1 MTRPCTAPA
10 PATAWRACAVL
21 VLALLLVGL
30 PGTPT
35 ANAAEG
41 LTEETHARYVVGE
54 EGALTAEVTTTITNV
69 TPDQG
74 AQYYY
79 WTDYGIGVPASATD
93 VQAVSGGTALTVR
106 ITADEADP
114 THHWARASFPPL
126 RYGQSRTIEW
136 SYTIAGAP
144 LRSEEVTRVGPGYA
158 VFVAQAIGDEGSVSV
173 EVVAPS
179 GLELHAATEL
189 DSELQGQHRVY
200 RTEEY
205 IDDWGV
211 WTPISLRDP
220 DQSETVEVPI
230 GGVVALDVQSLPG
243 DEVWRDFAV
252 ERIETG
258 MPVLEEL
265 VGSPWPAE
273 VRTVR
278 EDVSPHVIGYAWF
291 DGWGDEIVVGEDLDE
306 VTLYHELGH
315 AWFAPPQFSGRWLQE
330 GLTEETAHR
339 TIERLGGEGE
349 RRPRPDRDGDHA
361 LPLLEWSGAH
371 QQTETDS
378 YGYPA
383 SAAAIQDVFSDA
395 DDATFTAVVSAA
407 YAGESAYEEPG
418 SQDNRGA
425 VDWRRF
431 LDLAAERGGLD
442 AESAFRT
449 WVVASEQA
457 ADLDVRAEARAQYA
471 ALDHGHWQ
479 APFGLRTEMTDWDFA
494 AAQESMAA
502 LTPVA
507 AHALAVQV
515 AADEAGLDVPEQ
527 VREGYEE
534 AESAEDYAALEAALP
549 RAAATIGQVAEVTQL
564 VAAERDPVSE
574 LGEAVLRIE
583 TVTTAA
589 AGALSVGDIDR
600 AGSLAEAAAE
610 RAGWATLTGAGLVL
624 AAVLVLGL
632 IVGAPLL
639 AHRRRATQ
647 VPAVAAEFPGVGEP
661 RDVG

>member
-1 MTRPCTAPA
+1 MAG
-10 PATAWRACAVL
+10 RACAVL
-21 VLALLLVGL
+21 ALVFLLVGL
-30 PGTPT
+30 PDQPT
-35 ANAAEG
+35 AHAAEG

-54 EGALTAEVTTTITNV
+54 DGALTAEVTTTITNV

-136 SYTIAGAP
+136 TYTITGAP

-179 GLELHAATEL
+179 TLELHSATEL
-189 DSELQGQHRVY
+189 DSELQGRNRIY

-278 EDVSPHVIGYAWF
+278 EDVSPLVIGYAWF

-339 TIERLGGEGE
+339 TIERLGGEGQ

-371 QQTETDS
+371 QQTDTDS

-407 YAGESAYEEPG
+407 YAGESGYEEPG

-442 AESAFRT
+442 AEPAFRT

-457 ADLDVRAEARAQYA
+457 ADLDARAEARAQYA

-479 APFGLRTEMTDWDFA
+479 APFGLRTEMTDWDFVA
-494 AAQESMAA
+494 ARESMAA

-507 AHALAVQV
+507 EQALAVQ
-515 AADEAGLDVPEQ
+515 EAVDRTGLAVPDQILEDYEQ
-527 VREGYEE
+527 
-534 AESAEDYAALEAALP
+534 AESSGDYAALATSLPVAAD
-549 RAAATIGQVAEVTQL
+549 AITEVAQSRQTA
-564 VAAERDPVSE
+564 AAERDPVSA
-574 LGEAVLRIE
+574 LGAAMLR
-583 TVTTAA
+583 VGPTAA
-589 AGALSVGDIDR
+589 AAVQALTAGELDGAR
-600 AGSLAEAAAE
+600 TLAQTAAD
-610 RAGWATLTGAGLVL
+610 RAGWATLTGAGLIVVAIGAIAL
-624 AAVLVLGL
+624 IAGGSAVL
-632 IVGAPLL
+632 IRQ
-639 AHRRRATQ
+639 RRR
-647 VPAVAAEFPGVGEP
+647 PGTGP
-661 RDVG
+661 GPGTPPPLTGN